1 MPYFKPTRYEF
12 DPGGGALTQAAPAQ
26 VGLRVL
32 MLVITA
38 VFGLLALAFLM
49 RSQFPDW
56 QGLADQPWMPL
67 ADPWRLWLNTALL
80 AASSAALQW
89 ARVAARRGERRAT
102 AWGLFAGGLLAF
114 AFIAGQLAAWDD
126 LAARGFFVSS
136 NPANSFFYLITGL
149 HGAHL
154 IGGLIAWARAALR
167 LARGA
172 DLARVRTTV
181 ELCTSYWH
189 FLFVVWL
196 AMFALITRPQETL
209 AALAA
214 ICGLR

>member
-1 MPYFKPTRYEF
+1 MIFFKPTRYEF
-12 DPGGGALTQAAPAQ
+12 DPGGAAVQTPPAV

-67 ADPWRLWLNTALL
+67 ANPWRLWLNTALL
-80 AASSAALQW
+80 AASSVALQW
-89 ARVAARRGERRAT
+89 ARMAARRGERGTT
-102 AWGLFAGGLLAF
+102 AWGLGAGGLLAC
-114 AFIAGQLAAWDD
+114 AFIAGQLAVWND
-126 LAARGFFVSS
+126 LSLRGFFVAT

-149 HGAHL
+149 HAAHL
-154 IGGLIAWARAALR
+154 LGGLIAWARAALR
-167 LARGA
+167 MARGA

-181 ELCTSYWH
+181 ELCTTYWH
-189 FLFVVWL
+189 FLFAVWL
-196 AMFALITRPQETL
+196 VMFALITRPQETL

>member
-12 DPGGGALTQAAPAQ
+12 DPGGGALAQ
-26 VGLRVL
+26 VTPAHIALRVL

-67 ADPWRLWLNTALL
+67 ADPWRLWINTALL
-80 AASSAALQW
+80 AASSVALQW

-102 AWGLFAGGLLAF
+102 AWGLGAGGLLAF
-114 AFIAGQLAAWDD
+114 AFIGGQLGAWND
-126 LAARGFFVSS
+126 LAARGFFVAS